1 MVLVMPIGRWS
12 AGAIQQW
19 RKGTNRCR
27 SALISLSVCFH
38 STSDHT
44 EKGNVS
50 SALYLIIYSLF
61 RRISASIA
69 KTIVFTIVRFLDF
82 AFAR

>member
-1 MVLVMPIGRWS
+1 MLVIPIGRWS

-19 RKGTNRCR
+19 RKGTIRCR

-38 STSDHT
+38 SSSDPT
-44 EKGNVS
+44 EKGNGN

-69 KTIVFTIVRFLDF
+69 KTIVLTILRFLDF
-82 AFAR
+82 AFTR